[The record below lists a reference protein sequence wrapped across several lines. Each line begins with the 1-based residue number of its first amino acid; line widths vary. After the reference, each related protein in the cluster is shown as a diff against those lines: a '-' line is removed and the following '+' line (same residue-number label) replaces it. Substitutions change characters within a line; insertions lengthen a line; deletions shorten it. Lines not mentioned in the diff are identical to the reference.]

1 MSAVFSAELA
11 KVTDKLDRATDEI
24 EAISRLL
31 TPRLLSRK
39 EAARLV
45 GVSSRTIQ
53 RYEDRDLIQ
62 RAPTKGGEAFYA
74 YDDCLKLRRMV
85 K

>member
-1 MSAVFSAELA
+1 M
-11 KVTDKLDRATDEI
+11 TGKLDRATNEI
-24 EAISRLL
+24 EAISRLM

-45 GVSSRTIQ
+45 GVVPRTIQ
-53 RYEDRDLIQ
+53 RYEDRDLIK